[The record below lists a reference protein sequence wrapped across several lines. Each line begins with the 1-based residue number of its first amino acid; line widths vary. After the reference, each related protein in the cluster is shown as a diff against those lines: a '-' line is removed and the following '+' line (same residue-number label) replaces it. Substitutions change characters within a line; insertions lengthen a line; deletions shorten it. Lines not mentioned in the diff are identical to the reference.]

1 MRIIAGQNA
10 YANLKNSIRR
20 KTVSM
25 PAKNTSEQFDGVG
38 YLPTITPKFKIPK
51 GSKIFTIGSCFAREI
66 EGRVSN
72 EYKMCISDFKL
83 PEHPFK
89 TYHWGTLP
97 VSHLLNEYNLGTIHQ
112 RIDSA
117 CNNTEIAGGLV
128 ERYGEFKDL
137 LLHIW
142 AEPKSKDVINSF
154 RTLINEFYTNIKTAD
169 VIVITLGLIECW
181 YDTVDCIYLNTAP
194 SQSDI
199 NNEPSRYHF
208 CELSYEDT
216 TSLLNKCISQIN
228 KNNPNT
234 KILLTVSPVPLEAT
248 FSGNN
253 CIMASFSAKAILRA
267 SINHVV
273 DIYDNVDYFPSYEIV
288 QSRGCAGFTEDN
300 THVNSESVDAV
311 FKVFNNYFD

>member
-1 MRIIAGQNA
+1 MKITTGSQAFL
-10 YANLKNSIRR
+10 NLKNGVRN

-25 PAKNTSEQFDGVG
+25 PSKNTSEQYDGVG
-38 YLPTITPKFKIPK
+38 YLPTINPKFKIPK

-66 EGRVSN
+66 EDRISN
-72 EYKMCISDFKL
+72 EYDMCIRNFTL

-112 RIDSA
+112 RIVNA
-117 CNNTEIAGGLV
+117 CNDSKIEGGLV
-128 ERYGEFKDL
+128 QRDGEFKDL

-142 AEPKSKDVINSF
+142 AEPKSKNIIDNF
-154 RTLINEFYTNIKTAD
+154 RFLINEYYSNIKSAD

-199 NNEPSRYHF
+199 TNEPSRYHF

-216 TSLLNKCISQIN
+216 SNLLNKCVAQIN
-228 KNNPNT
+228 KNNPRA

-248 FSGNN
+248 FSGSN
-253 CIMASFSAKAILRA
+253 CIVASFNAKAILRA
-267 SINHVV
+267 SINYVT

-288 QSRGCAGFTEDN
+288 QSRGCQGFTEDN
-300 THVNSESVDAV
+300 THVNQESINAV
-311 FKVFNNYFD
+311 FKVFDNYFN